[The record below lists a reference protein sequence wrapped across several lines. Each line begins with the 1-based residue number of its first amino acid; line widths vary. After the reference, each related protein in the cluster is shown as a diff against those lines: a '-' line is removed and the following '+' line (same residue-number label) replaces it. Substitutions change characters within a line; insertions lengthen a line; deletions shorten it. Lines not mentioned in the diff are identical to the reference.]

1 MSYTL
6 SLANHTKT
14 IIFILAVKQITN
26 NTKVIG
32 ITISSFFI
40 KTMQITVI
48 DKISNNQKNEL
59 RKSQNEIQIE

>member
-14 IIFILAVKQITN
+14 IIFILVVKQITN

-40 KTMQITVI
+40 KTMQIAVI
-48 DKISNNQKNEL
+48 EKISNNQKNEL

>member
-14 IIFILAVKQITN
+14 IIFILVVKQITN

-32 ITISSFFI
+32 ITISSFFT
-40 KTMQITVI
+40 KTMQIAVI